1 MLSPHHT
8 FDLIKGTDWD
18 DKFIHY
24 FLIGLG
30 LAVGSFAKSLW
41 DKLAEKFWDSEWKEF
56 QKFKESLKSDDK
68 R

>member
-1 MLSPHHT
+1 MLAPHHA

-30 LAVGSFAKSLW
+30 LAVGSFLKSLW
-41 DKLAEKFWDSEWKEF
+41 DKLAEKFWDTEWKEF
-56 QKFKESLKSDDK
+56 KKWKAALPEKE
-68 R
+68 